1 MGGVKCRLAPEH
13 PSTPPPP
20 PPFFAAAAA
29 MRAGAGLVP
38 ARSLLRACA
47 LAAAVGWAAPGL
59 AAPPP
64 GYVGGV
70 DFSSRATSDWRGRW
84 VWRTEDGLENSWTA
98 FRKTFTAPASIAGA
112 AAHIAVDSKYWLWV
126 NGVLVVYE
134 GGLKRGPDRTGTWYD
149 EVDVGAYLQSGASN
163 TVAVLVW
170 HFGRNGYSHS
180 DSGKGGLLF
189 DLVMTNDAGVK
200 TRVSTDRTWRMKAL
214 SAYSSRASA
223 QPNNRLPE
231 RSVKYDAR
239 NALSSTGQNCWTLP
253 GFNDS
258 AWAAAVDKGAPGVA
272 PWNGLVKR
280 PIPQW
285 RVSPV
290 KDFENGVRRCTNVS
304 GCRINNNSVAQS
316 LPYTNGT
323 SGDVTLIGVPHRNVM
338 MHPVLT
344 LGSGTAAGTS
354 LGFEGENRS
363 REQAVSGEYVAKA
376 GAQTYEHLPWMH
388 GEHMALQ
395 VPAGVTV
402 DSFQYRQTGYDVD
415 LRGSFTSDEANI
427 LEALWKYAEATLH
440 VNMRDTFMDTPGRER
455 AQWWGDVVV
464 QSGQLYHSYGTN
476 GHLLMRKGIRDLVN
490 WRKPAGWGGAAGG
503 ELYSPVPAGIKA
515 SCGND
520 FNEAGGGVW
529 CAELPLQMLASV
541 GHYGFWRYY
550 VNTADRPTIDHVY
563 APVRDYLSKWEWYT
577 ETTGDDAK
585 YKDLVKHRRGP
596 LPSIWDWVDW
606 HRSGNTP
613 EDDPDV
619 KILDQA
625 FYYLALRSALAMAE
639 LKDVRADA
647 ADFRGK
653 MKRIRDAFHKPFW
666 RSEGYYRDHA
676 HLDDRANGLAV
687 VAGLVDRFRYPQVAE
702 VLKPSGKH
710 YTINASPYTDTYM
723 LEALA
728 QMGFP
733 TQGRKRVRAT
743 WGPYVGKDASLEYA
757 WRTTLPEVFLWRGIL
772 SAASTFNHAWSGAMQ
787 TLATQYFAGLSPDE
801 PAWEAYHVLPEEAS
815 LTDVTAV
822 VPTGYGDVR
831 AVVSSGVTVIPP
843 RPFVPMRRIPYYAL
857 TVTAPPGARPTLGI
871 PLEAFDAHAVGAVS
885 LSATAGA
892 STVKAATTVWSG
904 GAYVAAS
911 ADDLLHGTP
920 HVAGRHVRFPLKAPA
935 RRTTYVLRATRGDQV
950 WTRCAVEGG
959 TCSAPASAM
968 RWRFGAAGRYAQG
981 VSSTSFTCT
990 AAALTGGRD
999 PVSNDDVQ
1007 SCDRAVPSAP
1017 NARLTPTHWSAS
1029 SSAVGSGWS
1038 LAAAFDGQQHSRAPS
1053 MGWSSNAAAS
1063 AATPTWI
1070 ALDLGGAKAFGEVR
1084 LHPAGEAGYF
1094 GAGFPVDFEVQ
1105 VSNDGNAWTTVS
1117 RQRSFP
1123 RPTREGAVRLPFANV
1138 TRRHVRVRATKLRKL
1153 VADGAHYMRFA
1164 EVEVSARGDA
1174 NGEAQWSHCA
1184 AQNGTCSFTGP
1195 ASVRYGANEKYRV
1208 RDYGG
1213 GARSVACTSTAFGG
1227 DPIPG
1232 VSKSC
1237 RVARG
1242 ASWTSCA
1249 AENQPCKH
1257 EGHRMVRFGE
1267 GAGTTHF
1274 ARIALHGVDC
1284 ASAAFGG
1291 DPRPNV
1297 AKSCSVLN

>member
-1 MGGVKCRLAPEH
+1 
-13 PSTPPPP
+13 
-20 PPFFAAAAA
+20 

-214 SAYSSRASA
+214 SAYSSRNPA
-223 QPNNRLPE
+223 PNGRLPE

-239 NALSSTGQNCWTLP
+239 NAPSSTGQNCWTLP

-285 RVSPV
+285 RISPV
-290 KDFENGVRRCTNVS
+290 KDFERGVRRCTGGN
-304 GCRINNNSVAQS
+304 CRINNNSVAQS

-323 SGDVTLIGVPHRNVM
+323 SGDVFLIGVPHRNVM

-344 LGSGTAAGTS
+344 LGSGTTAGVS
-354 LGFEGENRS
+354 LAFEAENQNL
-363 REQAVSGEYVAKA
+363 EYTVSGEYVAKA
-376 GAQTYEHLPWMH
+376 GAQTYEHLPWIH
-388 GEHMALQ
+388 GEHMVLQ
-395 VPAGVTV
+395 VPAGATV
-402 DSFQYRQTGYDVD
+402 DSFRYRQTGYDVD
-415 LRGSFTSDEANI
+415 VRGSFDSNDDFQDKM
-427 LEALWKYAEATLH
+427 WKLAEASLH
-440 VNMRDTFMDTPGRER
+440 VNMRDIFMDTPGRER

-464 QSGQLYHSYGTN
+464 QSGQLYHSYDAR

-520 FNEAGGGVW
+520 INEAGGGVW

-577 ETTGDDAK
+577 ETAGDDAK
-585 YKDLVKHRRGP
+585 YRDLVKHRYIGP
-596 LPSIWDWVDW
+596 GIWAWTDWQANSAQGTDN
-606 HRSGNTP
+606 R
-613 EDDPDV
+613 
-619 KILDQA
+619 ILSSA
-625 FYYLALRSALAMAE
+625 WYYLALRSALAMAE

-666 RSEGYYRDHA
+666 RSEGYYRDLFHVA
-676 HLDDRANGLAV
+676 DSSLEQPLDDRANGLAV
-687 VAGLVDRFRYPQVAE
+687 VAGLVDRFRHPQVAE
-702 VLKPSGKH
+702 VLKIGGRH
-710 YTINASPYTDTYM
+710 YTAHASPYM
-723 LEALA
+723 ENFVVEALA
-728 QMGFP
+728 RMGHP
-733 TQGRKRVRAT
+733 DEALARVKKR
-743 WGPYVGKDASLEYA
+743 WSPYAGDSSNHA
-757 WRTTLPEVFLWRGIL
+757 WRTTLPEHWFWLGVL
-772 SAASTFNHAWSGAMQ
+772 SGSHTHNHAWSGGMQ
-787 TLATQYFAGLSPDE
+787 TLLTGTVAGLGPDE
-801 PAWEAYHVLPEEAS
+801 PAWEAYHVLPDEGS
-815 LTDVTAV
+815 LTDITAV
-822 VPTGYGDVR
+822 VPTGYGDIR
-831 AVVSSGVTVIPP
+831 AVVDDNGAASTPN
-843 RPFVPMRRIPYYAL
+843 YTL

-871 PLEAFDAHAVGAVS
+871 PLEAFDTHAVGAVS

-935 RRTTYVLRATRGDQV
+935 RRTTYVLRAARGDQV
-950 WTRCAVEGG
+950 WTRCAWERG

-990 AAALTGGRD
+990 AAALTDGHD
-999 PVSNDDVQ
+999 PASGVAKR
-1007 SCDRAVPSAP
+1007 CDRAVPSAP
-1017 NARLTPTHWSAS
+1017 NASLAATATTAS
-1029 SSAVGSGWS
+1029 GSHAGSGWS
-1038 LAAAFDGQQHSRAPS
+1038 LAAAFDGQQHSRGAS
-1053 MGWSSNAAAS
+1053 MGWSSSAAAA

-1084 LHPAGEAGYF
+1084 LHPAGEAGGF

-1184 AQNGTCSFTGP
+1184 AERGTCSFTGP

-1208 RDYGG
+1208 RDHIG
-1213 GARSVACTSTAFGG
+1213 GAHSIACTSAGFGG
-1227 DPIPG
+1227 DPISG
-1232 VSKSC
+1232 VPKSC

-1267 GAGTTHF
+1267 GAGTTF

-1291 DPRPNV
+1291 DPRPGV
-1297 AKSCSVLN
+1297 AKTCSVLR

>member
-1 MGGVKCRLAPEH
+1 MPKP
-13 PSTPPPP
+13 
-20 PPFFAAAAA
+20 AA
-29 MRAGAGLVP
+29 MRARAGLVP
-38 ARSLLRACA
+38 ARSLLRACALA

-84 VWRTEDGLENSWTA
+84 VWRTANGPQNSWTA

-214 SAYSSRASA
+214 SAYSSRNPA
-223 QPNNRLPE
+223 PNGRLPE

-239 NALSSTGQNCWTLP
+239 NAPSSTGQNCWTLP

-258 AWAAAVDKGAPGVA
+258 AWAAAVDKGAPGAA

-285 RVSPV
+285 RISPV
-290 KDFENGVRRCTNVS
+290 KNFERGVRRCTNID
-304 GCRINNNSVAQS
+304 GCRINNDSAAQS

-323 SGDVTLIGVPHRNVM
+323 SGDVYLIGVPHRNVM

-344 LGSGTAAGTS
+344 LGSGTIAGTS
-354 LGFEGENRS
+354 FSFEGENRKL
-363 REQAVSGEYVAKA
+363 EDAVSGEYVAKA
-376 GAQTYEHLPWMH
+376 GAQTYEHLPWIH
-388 GEHMALQ
+388 GEHMLLR
-395 VPAGVTV
+395 VPAGATV

-415 LRGSFTSDEANI
+415 VRGSFDSNDDFQDK
-427 LEALWKYAEATLH
+427 LWSMAEATLH

-464 QSGQLYHSYGTN
+464 QSGQLYHSYDAR

-520 FNEAGGGVW
+520 YNEAGGGVW

-550 VNTADRPTIDHVY
+550 MNTADRATIDHVY
-563 APVRDYLSKWEWYT
+563 APVRDYLSKWAWYT
-577 ETTGDDAK
+577 ETTGGDAK
-585 YKDLVKHRRGP
+585 YKDLVKHRSGP
-596 LPSIWDWVDW
+596 QPGIWDWVD
-606 HRSGNTP
+606 HEGNKDT
-613 EDDPDV
+613 
-619 KILDQA
+619 KIHDQA
-625 FYYLALRSALAMAE
+625 WYYLALRSALAMAE
-639 LKDVRADA
+639 LRDVRADA

-653 MKRIRDAFHKPFW
+653 MKRIRDAFHTPFW
-666 RSEGYYRDHA
+666 RENGHYQDTHFE
-676 HLDDRANGLAV
+676 DRANGLAV

-702 VLKPSGKH
+702 VLKIGGKH
-710 YTINASPYTDTYM
+710 YNANASMYTENYM
-723 LEALA
+723 IEALA
-728 QMGFP
+728 LMGYP
-733 TQGRKRVRAT
+733 SEALARVKKR
-743 WGPYVGKDASLEYA
+743 WSPYAGDSSSHA
-757 WRTTLPEVFLWRGIL
+757 WRTTLPEHWFWKGGLG
-772 SAASTFNHAWSGAMQ
+772 SKHTHNHAWTGGMQ
-787 TLATQYFAGLSPDE
+787 TLLTGTVAGLGPDE
-801 PAWEAYHVLPEEAS
+801 PAWEAYHVLPDEGA

-831 AVVSSGVTVIPP
+831 AVVDHDLANYT
-843 RPFVPMRRIPYYAL
+843 L

-935 RRTTYVLRATRGDQV
+935 RRTTYVLRVTFWGNRV
-950 WTRCAVEGG
+950 WARCAGDGG

-968 RWRFGAAGRYAQG
+968 RWRFGAQGRYAEG
-981 VSSTSFTCT
+981 ISSTSFTCS
-990 AAALTGGRD
+990 AAALTDGHN
-999 PVSNDDVQ
+999 PVPDYTKY
-1007 SCDRAVPSAP
+1007 CDRAVPSAP
-1017 NARLTPTHWSAS
+1017 NASLAATATTAS
-1029 SSAVGSGWS
+1029 GSHAGSGWS
-1038 LAAAFDGQQHSRAPS
+1038 LAAAFDGQQHSRGAS

-1084 LHPAGEAGYF
+1084 LHPAGEAGGF

-1153 VADGAHYMRFA
+1153 VADGAHYMQFA

-1174 NGEAQWSHCA
+1174 DGEAQWSHCA
-1184 AQNGTCSFTGP
+1184 AERGTCSFTGP

-1213 GARSVACTSTAFGG
+1213 GARSIACTSAAFGG

-1232 VSKSC
+1232 VPKSC

-1291 DPRPNV
+1291 DPRPGV
-1297 AKSCSVLN
+1297 AKTCSVLR